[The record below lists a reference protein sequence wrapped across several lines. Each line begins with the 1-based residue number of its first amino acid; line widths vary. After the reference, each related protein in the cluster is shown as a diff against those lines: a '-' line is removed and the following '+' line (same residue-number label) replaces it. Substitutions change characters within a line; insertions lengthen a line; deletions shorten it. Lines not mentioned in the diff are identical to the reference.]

1 MGKTV
6 MMVKKKSNHS
16 NNLFTTIAAK
26 LVEKLPS
33 GTCLYREASNIV
45 KTFYTSRRNSDMQ
58 FNLKQKNL
66 YTRNYVVL
74 ILVKALA

>member
-1 MGKTV
+1 MGKTA
-6 MMVKKKSNHS
+6 MMVKKSNHF

-33 GTCLYREASNIV
+33 GTCVYRAASNIV
-45 KTFYTSRRNSDMQ
+45 KTFYTSRRNSDMK